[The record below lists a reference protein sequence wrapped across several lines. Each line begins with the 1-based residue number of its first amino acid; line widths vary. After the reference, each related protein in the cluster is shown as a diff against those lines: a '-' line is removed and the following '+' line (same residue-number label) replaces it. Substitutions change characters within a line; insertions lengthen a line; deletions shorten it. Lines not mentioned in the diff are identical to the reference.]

1 MPLFRSSLGGLRAET
16 SLFSGQVAV
25 AGKGVS
31 EVPHRW
37 RILYYTE
44 DGLCEVLEVVRKRR
58 PTRLARAFLCEDYT
72 HFDIQQMI

>member
-1 MPLFRSSLGGLRAET
+1 M
-16 SLFSGQVAV
+16 